1 MKTKLQ
7 AILITV
13 LLFSLPV
20 INYGQTPDLKT
31 CADFILFTSS
41 GGITNTGVSQ
51 ILGGAIGTNAGA
63 LTGFDDV
70 NCVKHIANAETA
82 QCKLDLQA
90 VYDEITAIVPTATIT
105 AASLNGGTITPGI
118 YQINS
123 AVALT
128 INLTLDAQN
137 NPNALFIFKVIGAI
151 DAAASVSI
159 LLTNG
164 ASVNNIFWHG
174 TAAIGAGAGAS
185 LKGTFMTNAG
195 AVSLGAGAMLE
206 GRALTVIGEVTMS
219 GSTLTGCLMPEATT
233 VTLTQP
239 TFDVATGTIE
249 VTAPLGAGI
258 TYSIDGIDF
267 TNTTGMFSLLPGG
280 EYTVTSKNS
289 DGCISWIDVV
299 LVSYVHKP
307 DLKTCA
313 DFILF
318 TSSGSIT
325 NTGVSQIL
333 GGAIG
338 TNFGALVG
346 FENVNCVKHIQNGV
360 TAQCKLDLQAVYDE
374 ITAIVPT
381 ATITAASLD
390 GATITPGIYK
400 INEAVA
406 LSINLT
412 LDAQNNPDALFIFKI
427 VGAFSTAASVNIL
440 LINGASVNNIFWHG
454 TAAIGSGASASLKGT
469 FMTNA
474 GAIAFGAGTLL
485 EGRALTVIGEVT
497 ISGSTLTGCINP
509 VATTV
514 TLTQPTCS
522 VFTGTIEVTA
532 PLGAGMTYSIDGTDF
547 TNSTGL
553 FTKVP
558 AGDYTVTSKNADGC
572 LSMTDIT
579 LVGFKHPPSLGTLTD
594 FVLFTSIGAVGNT
607 GISTIT
613 GGAIGTNAG
622 AISGFDAIDCVKHVE
637 NAETAQA
644 TIDLQAAFDELG
656 AIQTTETI
664 TAASLS
670 GATLTAGVYHINSA
684 ANLTANLTLNAQGNP
699 DAIFIFKVTGAFSVA
714 ALVDILLIN
723 GANVNN
729 VFWRV
734 DGAISAGAGATL
746 RGVFIALAGE
756 VALGDGADL
765 EGRAMTIA
773 GAVSIY
779 NSEISVCIRPVDP
792 VITLTQPNCSLNT
805 GSITITTPIAADMTY
820 RIDYCAYSNTSGKF
834 TDVAP
839 GTYLVTAKD
848 SDGCISDG
856 TTVIINAESPDITW
870 TGIASNDWN
879 NIGNWNLAEIPGA
892 YCDAIIPINAVVNI
906 SAETPA
912 KSKGLSLGAGA
923 VLTIESGKTLTVYGT
938 LTNNA
943 GVAGLIMKSDA
954 GGTASLIHNTANVPA
969 TFERYMNDADWA
981 DWRDGWHFVSSPVAL
996 QAISP
1001 SFTVDPASDYDFY
1014 SWYEPSNLWVNFK
1027 NNINPPTWSTA
1038 NTINNGLVNT
1048 SSNLLAGKGYMVAY
1062 NAADVKVF
1070 SGNLNVAN
1078 LTVQDL
1084 TITGTSNASR
1094 SWYLLGNPFS
1104 SALTWDAS
1112 SAWNFT
1118 NIAGVAKIWNEALQA
1133 YSDLTSTPASSIP
1146 ATNGFMV
1153 QASTGTGSLTL
1164 PAAKREHSAQAFY
1177 KNTVSIPR
1185 IVLLASPNDKSSGQH
1200 STICFIPEATEDFDL
1215 MYDSEFLAGY
1225 APKFYSISDDFKLST
1240 NSLPSLNDEI
1250 VIPFGFVKNY
1260 ASGYS
1265 IELLKTIQG
1274 QTLYLSDLKTNAVH
1288 IFNDNPVYHFNSEE
1302 GDDPNRFLLYFGT
1315 VSIGNQA
1322 DAENFRTY
1330 FSGGN
1335 LYMMIPDGK
1344 AVLEVFDILG
1354 RMVQRKTIFGEGL
1367 HSQPFNQPPGLYIV
1381 RLLGENGAKT
1391 VKIIVD

>member
-7 AILITV
+7 TILLTV
-13 LLFSLPV
+13 FLFSIPIL
-20 INYGQTPDLKT
+20 NFGQTPDLKT

-51 ILGGAIGTNAGA
+51 ILGGAIGINFGA

-70 NCVKHIANAETA
+70 NCVKHVQNA
-82 QCKLDLQA
+82 
-90 VYDEITAIVPTATIT
+90 ATI
-105 AASLNGGTITPGI
+105 
-118 YQINS
+118 
-123 AVALT
+123 
-128 INLTLDAQN
+128 
-137 NPNALFIFKVIGAI
+137 
-151 DAAASVSI
+151 
-159 LLTNG
+159 
-164 ASVNNIFWHG
+164 
-174 TAAIGAGAGAS
+174 
-185 LKGTFMTNAG
+185 
-195 AVSLGAGAMLE
+195 
-206 GRALTVIGEVTMS
+206 
-219 GSTLTGCLMPEATT
+219 
-233 VTLTQP
+233 
-239 TFDVATGTIE
+239 
-249 VTAPLGAGI
+249 
-258 TYSIDGIDF
+258 
-267 TNTTGMFSLLPGG
+267 
-280 EYTVTSKNS
+280 
-289 DGCISWIDVV
+289 
-299 LVSYVHKP
+299 
-307 DLKTCA
+307 
-313 DFILF
+313 
-318 TSSGSIT
+318 
-325 NTGVSQIL
+325 
-333 GGAIG
+333 
-338 TNFGALVG
+338 
-346 FENVNCVKHIQNGV
+346 
-360 TAQCKLDLQAVYDE
+360 QCDLDLQAVYDE

-406 LSINLT
+406 LTLDLT

-440 LINGASVNNIFWHG
+440 LINGASVNNVFWHG

-469 FMTNA
+469 FMTNT

-497 ISGSTLTGCINP
+497 ISESTLTGCINP

-514 TLTQPTCS
+514 NLTQPTCS

-547 TNSTGL
+547 TNTTGL

-579 LVGFKHPPSLGTLTD
+579 LVGFKHAPSLGTVTD
-594 FVLFTSIGAVGNT
+594 FVLFTSTGAVGNT
-607 GISTIT
+607 GVSTIT

-622 AISGFDAIDCVKHVE
+622 AISGFDAVDCVKHVE

-644 TIDLQAAFDELG
+644 KLDLQAAFNELG
-656 AIQTTETI
+656 AIQTTQTLTPAE
-664 TAASLS
+664 LS

-684 ANLTANLTLNAQGNP
+684 ADLTVDLTLNAEGNP
-699 DAIFIFKVTGAFSVA
+699 DAVFIFKVTGAFSVA

-723 GANVNN
+723 GASVNN

-734 DGAISAGAGATL
+734 DGAISAGAGSTL

-756 VALGDGADL
+756 VALGDGVTL
-765 EGRAMTIA
+765 EGRGLTIA
-773 GAVSIY
+773 GAIGINNTNV
-779 NSEISVCIRPVDP
+779 SVCIRPVDP
-792 VITLTQPNCSLNT
+792 IITLTQPNCSLNT
-805 GSITITTPIAADMTY
+805 GSITITTPIAAGMTY
-820 RIDYCAYSNTSGKF
+820 RIDYCAYSNTTGIF

-848 SDGCISDG
+848 SEGCISDG

-870 TGIASNDWN
+870 TGIENNDWS
-879 NIGNWNLAEIPGA
+879 NIQNWNLAEIPGA
-892 YCDAIIPINAVVNI
+892 YCDAIIPLNGIVNI
-906 SAETPA
+906 SSETTAE
-912 KSKGLSLGAGA
+912 SKGLSIDAGA
-923 VLTIESGKTLTVYGT
+923 VLTIEPGKTLTVYGT

-943 GVAGLIMKSDA
+943 GVAGLIIKSDA
-954 GGTASLIHNTANVPA
+954 TGTASLIHSTANVSA
-969 TFERYMNDADWA
+969 SFERYMNDADWA
-981 DWRDGWHFVSSPVAL
+981 DWTDGWHFVSSPVAT

-1001 SFTVDPASDYDFY
+1001 NFTVDPASDYDFY
-1014 SWYEPSNLWVNFK
+1014 SWHEPSNLWVNFK

-1038 NTINNGLVNT
+1038 NTINNGLSNN
-1048 SSNLLAGKGYMVAY
+1048 SSNLLVGKGYMVAY
-1062 NAADVKVF
+1062 NSSEVKVF
-1070 SGNLNVAN
+1070 SGNLNVADI
-1078 LTVQDL
+1078 TVQDL
-1084 TITGTSNASR
+1084 TITGTSNANR
-1094 SWYLLGNPFS
+1094 SWHLLGNPFS
-1104 SALTWDAS
+1104 TALTWDAGS
-1112 SAWNFT
+1112 DWNLT

-1133 YSDLTSTPASSIP
+1133 YSDLTSTPVSSIP

-1164 PAAKREHSAQAFY
+1164 PAAKRDHSAQAFY
-1177 KNTVSIPR
+1177 KNTVPIHR
-1185 IVLLASPNDKSSGQH
+1185 IVLMASPMDKLSGQH

-1240 NSLPSLNDEI
+1240 NSLPSMNDEI
-1250 VIPFGFVKNY
+1250 VIPFGFVKNN
-1260 ASGYS
+1260 ASDYS
-1265 IELLKTIQG
+1265 IELTETIDG
-1274 QTLYLSDLKTNAVH
+1274 QMLYLSDLKTNTVH
-1288 IFNDNPVYHFNSEE
+1288 TFNNNPVYHFNSEE
-1302 GDDPNRFLLYFGT
+1302 GDNPNRFLLYFGT
-1315 VSIGNQA
+1315 VGIDNLVDNES
-1322 DAENFRTY
+1322 FRTY

-1354 RMVQRKTIFGEGL
+1354 RMVQSKAIFGEGL
-1367 HSQPFNQPPGLYIV
+1367 HSQPFNQPPGFYIV